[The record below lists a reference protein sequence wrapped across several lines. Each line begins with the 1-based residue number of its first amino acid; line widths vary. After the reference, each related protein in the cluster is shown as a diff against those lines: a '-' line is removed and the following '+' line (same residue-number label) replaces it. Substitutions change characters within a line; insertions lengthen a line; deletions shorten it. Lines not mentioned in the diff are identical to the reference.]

1 MKKNSIYVS
10 IYKQDYIKHKLKIKP
25 SCDSQKESCKRL
37 SIPKYLRKKYTKIK
51 KFWLHLF

>member
-10 IYKQDYIKHKLKIKP
+10 IYKKDYIKHKLKIKP